1 MMTDNFLKLHFWIAI
16 CILICGSGLTA
27 YGSSSG
33 KPEVGLVKWQN
44 KSYHGKRTASGERH
58 NHRDFVAAHP
68 TLPFDTYLKV
78 ENPKNGKMAF
88 VRVNDRCPKRSD
100 RSLLVSWGTARLLGI
115 LQRGV
120 APMQISNAKS
130 HTGYASW
137 YGKQFHGRKTAN
149 GEVYDMDAMTAAH
162 KELPFNTRVRVVN
175 LRTGKS
181 VVVRINDRGPFIE
194 GRIIDLSRRAAGKLG
209 MFFSGTTKVRVE
221 ILPPRKKAGSLAKA
235 TKDVKR

>member
-1 MMTDNFLKLHFWIAI
+1 MIDKFSKLYVWIVIFFLT
-16 CILICGSGLTA
+16 CGSNLA
-27 YGSSSG
+27 ASSASSE
-33 KPEVGLVKWQN
+33 KPEKGLVKWQN

-58 NHRDFVAAHP
+58 NRRDLVAAHP
-68 TLPFDTYLKV
+68 TLPFDTYLRV
-78 ENPKNGKMAF
+78 ENPKNGKMAI
-88 VRVNDRCPKRSD
+88 VRVNDRCPPRSD
-100 RSLLVSWGTARLLGI
+100 RTFVVSWGAARLLGI
-115 LQRGV
+115 LERGV
-120 APMQISNAKS
+120 AEVRISNAKTQ
-130 HTGYASW
+130 TGYASW

-209 MFFSGTTKVRVE
+209 MFFTGTMKVRVE
-221 ILPPRKKAGSLAKA
+221 ILPPRKKTGKLARA
-235 TKDVKR
+235 TKDVQR

>member
-1 MMTDNFLKLHFWIAI
+1 MTDIYSQLHAWIVI
-16 CILICGSGLTA
+16 CILICGSALA
-27 YGSSSG
+27 ANGSSSE
-33 KPEVGLVKWQN
+33 KPEKGLVKWQN

-68 TLPFDTYLKV
+68 TLPFDTYLQV
-78 ENPKNGKMAF
+78 VNPKNGKMAI
-88 VRVNDRCPKRSD
+88 VRVNDRCPQRSD
-100 RSLLVSWGTARLLGI
+100 RSLVVSWGAARLLGI
-115 LQRGV
+115 LKRGV
-120 APMQISNAKS
+120 AEVQIRDAK
-130 HTGYASW
+130 TLIGYASW
-137 YGKQFHGRKTAN
+137 YGKYFHGKKTAN

-209 MFFSGTTKVRVE
+209 MFFTGTTKVRVE
-221 ILPPRKKAGSLAKA
+221 ILPPLKKTDS
-235 TKDVKR
+235 

>member
-1 MMTDNFLKLHFWIAI
+1 MTEKLLKLHFWIAI
-16 CILICGSGLTA
+16 CILICGSGIAA
-27 YGSSSG
+27 YGSSSE
-33 KPEVGLVKWQN
+33 KPERGRVKWQS

-58 NHRDFVAAHP
+58 NRRDLVAAHP
-68 TLPFDTYLKV
+68 TLPFDTYLRV
-78 ENPKNGKMAF
+78 VNSKNGRMAI
-88 VRVNDRCPKRSD
+88 VRVNDRCPPRSD
-100 RSLLVSWGTARLLGI
+100 RTLVVSWGAARLLGI
-115 LQRGV
+115 LERGAAEV
-120 APMQISNAKS
+120 QISKAKTQ
-130 HTGYASW
+130 TGYASW

-209 MFFSGTTKVRVE
+209 MFFTGTMKVRVE
-221 ILPPRKKAGSLAKA
+221 ILPPYKKSGKLARA

>member
-1 MMTDNFLKLHFWIAI
+1 MTDKILKLRFWIAT
-16 CILICGSGLTA
+16 CILICGGGLTA

-33 KPEVGLVKWQN
+33 KPEIGLVKWQN

-78 ENPKNGKMAF
+78 ENPKNGKMAV
-88 VRVNDRCPKRSD
+88 VRVNDRCPPRSD
-100 RSLLVSWGTARLLGI
+100 RLLVVSWGAARLLGI
-115 LQRGV
+115 LERGV
-120 APMQISNAKS
+120 AEMQISGAEKF
-130 HTGYASW
+130 TGYASW
-137 YGKQFHGRKTAN
+137 YGKKFHGRRTAN
-149 GEVYDMDAMTAAH
+149 GEVYNMDAMTAAH

-175 LRTGKS
+175 VKTGKS

-209 MFFSGTTKVRVE
+209 MFFTGTTKVRVE
-221 ILPPRKKAGSLAKA
+221 ILAPPRNTRRLAKA
-235 TKDVKR
+235 TNDDKR